1 MKRLVTVFLC
11 ALLLLPAGCTSA
23 ERETGQEEM
32 TYQLYFREANLNAA
46 ASGDALRAES
56 VALKG
61 IDPADTQAMT
71 TALLTRLMEGP
82 TDPTLKSTIP
92 TSTQLLSVTVERGRA
107 VVDLS
112 AAYGSLSGVNL
123 ALADYAITLTLA
135 QLPEIFSVRITVR
148 GQELAYR
155 EKQIFKAS
163 DVLLTPEGDVVSTVA
178 VTLYFLREDGTLAPV
193 HRTLELYE
201 GDTQVSAVV
210 KALDG
215 GPVESG
221 LYGVMPEGFRVR
233 SAWLEDATC
242 YVNLSSGQL
251 KNMTSLTGLR
261 DAIDALQRS
270 LCSLES
276 VEEVRFL
283 VDGEYARSYGAVK
296 IEEAY
301 TE

>member
-1 MKRLVTVFLC
+1 MKRLLTVILC
-11 ALLLLPAGCTSA
+11 GVLLLTAGCASA
-23 ERETGQEEM
+23 DRETGQEELS
-32 TYQLYFREANLNAA
+32 YQLYFREANLTAA
-46 ASGDALRAES
+46 ASGDALRSET
-56 VALKG
+56 VVLEG
-61 IDPADTQAMT
+61 VDPADTQAMT
-71 TALLTRLMEGP
+71 VALMTRLMEGP
-82 TDPTLKSTIP
+82 TDATLKSTIP
-92 TSTQLLSVTVERGRA
+92 TSTQLLSVEVERGRA

-163 DVLLTPEGDVVSTVA
+163 DVLLTPEGDVVSTVP
-178 VTLYFLREDGTLAPV
+178 VTLYFLRENGTLAPV
-193 HRTLELYE
+193 ERTLELYE

-210 KALDG
+210 KALEV
-215 GPVESG
+215 GPAEND

-233 SAWLEDATC
+233 SVWLEEETC

-251 KNMTSLTGLR
+251 KNMTSLTGLQG
-261 DAIDALQRS
+261 AIDALQRS

-276 VEEVRFL
+276 VAEVRFL
-283 VDGEYARSYGAVK
+283 VDGEYARSYGAVR

>member
-11 ALLLLPAGCTSA
+11 AVMLLAAGCATA
-23 ERETGQEEM
+23 NQEADREEPH
-32 TYQLYFREANLNAA
+32 YQIYFREADLKAA
-46 ASGDALRAES
+46 ASGDALRSES
-56 VALKG
+56 VTLEG
-61 IDPADTQAMT
+61 VDPADTQAMSV
-71 TALLTRLMEGP
+71 ALMTRLMEGP

-92 TSTQLLSVTVERGRA
+92 ISTQLLSMEVDRGHA
-107 VVDLS
+107 IVDLS

-123 ALADYAITLTLA
+123 ALADYAITLTLS
-135 QLPEIFSVRITVR
+135 QLPEIFSVHITVR

-163 DVLLTPEGDVVSTVA
+163 DVLLTPEGDVVSTVP
-178 VTLYFLREDGTLAPV
+178 VTLYFLREDGTLVPTQ
-193 HRTLELYE
+193 RTLELYE
-201 GDTQVSAVV
+201 GDTQVNAVV
-210 KALDG
+210 KALEG
-215 GPVESG
+215 GPMESD

-233 SAWLEDATC
+233 SAWLEEETC

-251 KNMTSLTGLR
+251 KNMANLTGLR
-261 DAIDALQRS
+261 GAIDALQRS